1 VAVKIGIALPTN
13 VPGVEPASIIE
24 WARKTDSAPFSTLAA
39 NDRLAY
45 ATHDPLAV
53 LAAASAVTT
62 RVRLMTSILI
72 APVRNAG
79 VLATQAATIDALSGG
94 RLTLGLAVGGRED
107 DYLVGSAPF
116 RNRGKRL
123 DDMLAHMRR
132 VWAGETFAENS
143 PAAGPTPARGGG
155 PEILIGGTA
164 PAAIARVGRWAN
176 GFIAG
181 GGGNLEPAREIYDQ
195 VLASWA
201 EQGRTG
207 TPRFLSG
214 FSFALGDEAQMAQ
227 ARANQYDYYSWLG
240 ENVASGRAKGIVT
253 TPEAIRETIAGLE
266 SIGVDEIILQP
277 TLPGLEQLD
286 RAIAAV
292 F

>member
-1 VAVKIGIALPTN
+1 MKIGLALPAN
-13 VPGVEPASIIE
+13 VPGVIPSELID
-24 WARKTDSAPFSTLAA
+24 WARRCDAAPFSSLAA

-45 ATHDPLAV
+45 VTGDPLAL
-53 LAAASAVTT
+53 LAMACGVTS

-79 VLATQAATIDALSGG
+79 VLATQAATIDSLSNG

-107 DYLVGSAPF
+107 DFVVGQALF
-116 RNRGKRL
+116 HNRGKRF
-123 DDMLAHMRR
+123 DEMLSHMRR
-132 VWAGETFAENS
+132 VWEGDTFMNDS
-143 PAAGPTPARGGG
+143 HPSGPTPVQQGG
-155 PEILIGGTA
+155 PEILLGGSS

-181 GGGNLEPAREIYDQ
+181 GGGNLERAREVYET

-201 EQGRTG
+201 EHDRPGK
-207 TPRFLSG
+207 PRFLSG
-214 FSFALGDEAQMAQ
+214 LSYALGEESVIEQ

-240 ENVASGRAKGIVT
+240 EKIATGRAQGIVT
-253 TPEAIRETIAGLE
+253 TPEAMRETLAGLE
-266 SIGVDEIILQP
+266 SIGVDEVIMQP
-277 TLPGLEQLD
+277 THAAPEQLD
-286 RAIAAV
+286 RAVAAV